1 MNHAPNG
8 YDDVGHRPIL
18 GVDVNCEQ
26 GRLQRA
32 GAALDAAQRP
42 PGRPGQGEPSQE
54 SLADGLGTGDEREVM
69 HGGTRPA
76 QAANRFVEVGRIH
89 DRHRYHERPL
99 GDRGGCSRSLRP
111 SGGAR
116 MGCPG
121 SPRCGMQ
128 PERPCA
134 ASCRC
139 LRDPLSERRSALQQ
153 GRVRR
158 SWGFYDHQVSEA
170 KSWRVSWST
179 KERLSSS
186 KVIGGPVADAPHPG
200 PAGKQKTRLSDP
212 GPCRRTGPASSS
224 TAGAPGRGCRA
235 RGVRGRA

>member
-8 YDDVGHRPIL
+8 CDDVGHRPIL

-42 PGRPGQGEPSQE
+42 PGRPWRGEPAHE
-54 SLADGLGTGDEREVM
+54 SPADGLGTGDEREVM

-89 DRHRYHERPL
+89 DRHRYHERPR

-111 SGGAR
+111 SGVAR

-121 SPRCGMQ
+121 SPRCGLQ

-158 SWGFYDHQVSEA
+158 SSFQPQRRRSARSRIRSASCGVSRTSCLDDFLLGILRA
-170 KSWRVSWST
+170 
-179 KERLSSS
+179 
-186 KVIGGPVADAPHPG
+186 GVAGRQDTSALA
-200 PAGKQKTRLSDP
+200 AGVD
-212 GPCRRTGPASSS
+212 C
-224 TAGAPGRGCRA
+224 
-235 RGVRGRA
+235 